1 MADRRRFDDA
11 VVIENAAR
19 IEGLLR
25 ARLGEVSR
33 SIQQTLAAE
42 ISELRG
48 NSQLIELLGASVEG
62 NIDAVF
68 HALHYD
74 IPIERVE
81 PPTAALEYARRL
93 AQHDVSSNALVRAYR
108 LGQQALLDV
117 ILDEIRVADL
127 DPTLSLDVYERMT
140 TVSFRYIDWISQ
152 QVVGVYDVERD
163 RWSEHRNSVRAV
175 RVRELLEDGEVD
187 LDAVTAAI
195 RYPLRR
201 IHLALI
207 LWYSDDVKGNELVR
221 LERFLRELTESLP
234 TQGSALFVAADRVS
248 GWGWIPLSAEPAPTV
263 VGLVRRFIAGRHDAP
278 CIALGMPLP
287 GVEGFRRSHR
297 QAESVRNVAIAA
309 GPRSE
314 GVTASGDPGLAA
326 AALLS
331 GDLPEARDWVR
342 DVLGPLATNSD
353 NDARL
358 RDTLRVF
365 LHHGAS
371 YKAAADELNLHFNS
385 VKYRVQRAVDRRGRP
400 IGEDRLD
407 VELALL
413 LCHWFGPA
421 VLGPVDEGLVTTDR
435 IRRANRSAVGP
446 ERGPSSAM

>member
-1 MADRRRFDDA
+1 MADRRRSEEA
-11 VVIENAAR
+11 VVSASAAT

-33 SIQQTLAAE
+33 SIQQILAAE

-48 NSQLIELLGASVEG
+48 DSQLVELLGASVEG
-62 NIDAVF
+62 NIDTVF
-68 HALHYD
+68 HALRYD

-93 AQHDVSSNALVRAYR
+93 AQHGVPSNALVRAYR

-117 ILDEIRVADL
+117 ILDEIRAADL
-127 DPTLSLDVYERMT
+127 EPRLSLDVYERMT
-140 TVSFRYIDWISQ
+140 TVTFRYIDWISQ
-152 QVVGVYDVERD
+152 HAVGVYDIERD
-163 RWSEHRNSVRAV
+163 RWSENRNSVRAV
-175 RVRELLEDGEVD
+175 RVRELLDDGEVD

-207 LWYSDDVKGNELVR
+207 LWYPADVNVGNELVR

-248 GWGWIPLSAEPAPTV
+248 GWGWIPLGVDAAPTV
-263 VGLVRRFIAGRHDAP
+263 EELVRRFIAERHDAP
-278 CIALGMPLP
+278 CVALGTPLP
-287 GVEGFRRSHR
+287 DVEGFRRSHR
-297 QAESVRNVAIAA
+297 QAENARDVAIAA
-309 GPRSE
+309 GPRALR
-314 GVTASGDPGLAA
+314 VTASSDPGLSA
-326 AALLS
+326 AALLG
-331 GDLPEARDWVR
+331 GDLSEARAWVR
-342 DVLGPLATNSD
+342 DILGLLATNSD

-365 LHHGAS
+365 LQHGAS

-385 VKYRVQRAVDRRGRP
+385 VKYRVQRAVDRRGRS

-407 VELALL
+407 IELALVI
-413 LCHWFGPA
+413 CHWFGPA
-421 VLGPVDEGLVTTDR
+421 VLWPVDDGHATTDG
-435 IRRANRSAVGP
+435 IRRANRSPVGP
-446 ERGPSSAM
+446 GPGPSM